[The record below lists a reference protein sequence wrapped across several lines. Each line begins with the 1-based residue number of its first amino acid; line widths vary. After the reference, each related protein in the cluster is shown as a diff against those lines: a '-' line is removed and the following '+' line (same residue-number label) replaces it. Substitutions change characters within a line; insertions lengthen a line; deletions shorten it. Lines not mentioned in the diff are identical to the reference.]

1 MKNRERE
8 IETLTAGDKRRK
20 VLKKAAAGVLIAL
33 AVLTVLCGA
42 ALFGGWLWFRESVE
56 KAEFDPALLPTA
68 TALPVVL
75 DRHGNE
81 LAYAADNFIE
91 PGSLPRRV
99 TDAFVAL
106 EDKRFYSHKGYDPK
120 GMLRAVI
127 KNIGAGRTVEG
138 ASTITQQL
146 VKNTHLSAERT
157 LERKLKEI
165 AIAAKIEQNY
175 SKDEILSMYLSVI
188 YFGSGAYGIKEASR
202 VYFGCAPEELT
213 VAQAATLAG
222 ILKNPAEYSPKNHP
236 ENAVARRDLVLDVMY
251 REGCLTAAERDEA
264 KAEELVLAE
273 TPEERDPAA
282 RYVAEAVR
290 EACELLGITEYE
302 LGNSGLTVLT
312 AYDPSAQSALVR
324 ETENAA
330 VYSSPEVDGEAV
342 LIDNATGE
350 IVAYHNTTGYE
361 VRRQA
366 GSAMKPLAVYAPAL
380 DAGVI
385 TLATPVRDELTD
397 FGGWQPQNFG
407 GNHLGDITPR
417 EALKR
422 SVNTVAV
429 KVLSYLGAGR
439 AAEKCRMLGLPLTSE
454 DENLALALGSTQKG
468 VSPVELAGAYSA
480 LAREGNFIEPHFVRA
495 VVKDGARVAA
505 HPNTATRVF
514 SPDASALVTDC
525 LVDTVRDGTARTLS
539 SLPFEVA
546 AKTGTVERSDGV
558 NTDAWSVSYTT
569 EATLAVWHGGTDMT
583 ELGGGHPTRH
593 AANIWKTICSEEI
606 PAPFALPRTVVK
618 KRVDAFSTFSSGKTV
633 LALPGTPEKYVFEEL
648 FSSSR
653 LPDAEGSRFLSALP
667 EFTLAADGGSAV
679 LTLTAEEPFL
689 YAIYC
694 ADALGERRVALL
706 DGETGALLD
715 GYDEADGASREN
727 PTSNG
732 IFFGQMP
739 RSAPAGSREVS
750 VLETEKVRETSR
762 FPALS
767 VTLSHTPF
775 SFGDKVSYTVEV
787 LSKESGKPLGSAEKS
802 CFPSAFLPFR
812 SRAQ

>member
-251 REGCLTAAERDEA
+251 RERNT
-264 KAEELVLAE
+264 
-273 TPEERDPAA
+273 
-282 RYVAEAVR
+282 
-290 EACELLGITEYE
+290 
-302 LGNSGLTVLT
+302 NS
-312 AYDPSAQSALVR
+312 
-324 ETENAA
+324 
-330 VYSSPEVDGEAV
+330 
-342 LIDNATGE
+342 
-350 IVAYHNTTGYE
+350 
-361 VRRQA
+361 
-366 GSAMKPLAVYAPAL
+366 
-380 DAGVI
+380 
-385 TLATPVRDELTD
+385 ATPVSPSSPLTTRPRSPRSSVRRKTPP
-397 FGGWQPQNFG
+397 FTPLPKWTERRCSSTMPRERSSPTT
-407 GNHLGDITPR
+407 TPR
-417 EALKR
+417 ATKC
-422 SVNTVAV
+422 AV
-429 KVLSYLGAGR
+429 RR
-439 AAEKCRMLGLPLTSE
+439 A
-454 DENLALALGSTQKG
+454 
-468 VSPVELAGAYSA
+468 
-480 LAREGNFIEPHFVRA
+480 
-495 VVKDGARVAA
+495 
-505 HPNTATRVF
+505 
-514 SPDASALVTDC
+514 
-525 LVDTVRDGTARTLS
+525 
-539 SLPFEVA
+539 
-546 AKTGTVERSDGV
+546 
-558 NTDAWSVSYTT
+558 
-569 EATLAVWHGGTDMT
+569 
-583 ELGGGHPTRH
+583 
-593 AANIWKTICSEEI
+593 
-606 PAPFALPRTVVK
+606 
-618 KRVDAFSTFSSGKTV
+618 
-633 LALPGTPEKYVFEEL
+633 
-648 FSSSR
+648 
-653 LPDAEGSRFLSALP
+653 
-667 EFTLAADGGSAV
+667 
-679 LTLTAEEPFL
+679 
-689 YAIYC
+689 
-694 ADALGERRVALL
+694 RR
-706 DGETGALLD
+706 
-715 GYDEADGASREN
+715 
-727 PTSNG
+727 
-732 IFFGQMP
+732 
-739 RSAPAGSREVS
+739 
-750 VLETEKVRETSR
+750 
-762 FPALS
+762 
-767 VTLSHTPF
+767 
-775 SFGDKVSYTVEV
+775 
-787 LSKESGKPLGSAEKS
+787 
-802 CFPSAFLPFR
+802 
-812 SRAQ
+812 

>member
-1 MKNRERE
+1 
-8 IETLTAGDKRRK
+8 
-20 VLKKAAAGVLIAL
+20 
-33 AVLTVLCGA
+33 
-42 ALFGGWLWFRESVE
+42 
-56 KAEFDPALLPTA
+56 
-68 TALPVVL
+68 
-75 DRHGNE
+75 
-81 LAYAADNFIE
+81 
-91 PGSLPRRV
+91 
-99 TDAFVAL
+99 
-106 EDKRFYSHKGYDPK
+106 
-120 GMLRAVI
+120 MLRAVI

-407 GNHLGDITPR
+407 GKPSRRHHSPRGVETLRQHRRGQSALLSRRGTSRGEVPHARAAADLGGRKPR
-417 EALKR
+417 PRARLHPKGGEPRGACG
-422 SVNTVAV
+422 SVFRPRAGRQFHRAAFRARRGEGRGARRGAPQHRN
-429 KVLSYLGAGR
+429 KSVLPRCFGTRHGLPCRHRTRRHRPHTLLSPSKSRQRRVPWSAPTASTLTLGA
-439 AAEKCRMLGLPLTSE
+439 
-454 DENLALALGSTQKG
+454 
-468 VSPVELAGAYSA
+468 
-480 LAREGNFIEPHFVRA
+480 
-495 VVKDGARVAA
+495 
-505 HPNTATRVF
+505 
-514 SPDASALVTDC
+514 
-525 LVDTVRDGTARTLS
+525 
-539 SLPFEVA
+539 
-546 AKTGTVERSDGV
+546 
-558 NTDAWSVSYTT
+558 
-569 EATLAVWHGGTDMT
+569 
-583 ELGGGHPTRH
+583 
-593 AANIWKTICSEEI
+593 
-606 PAPFALPRTVVK
+606 
-618 KRVDAFSTFSSGKTV
+618 
-633 LALPGTPEKYVFEEL
+633 
-648 FSSSR
+648 
-653 LPDAEGSRFLSALP
+653 
-667 EFTLAADGGSAV
+667 
-679 LTLTAEEPFL
+679 
-689 YAIYC
+689 
-694 ADALGERRVALL
+694 
-706 DGETGALLD
+706 
-715 GYDEADGASREN
+715 
-727 PTSNG
+727 
-732 IFFGQMP
+732 
-739 RSAPAGSREVS
+739 
-750 VLETEKVRETSR
+750 
-762 FPALS
+762 
-767 VTLSHTPF
+767 
-775 SFGDKVSYTVEV
+775 
-787 LSKESGKPLGSAEKS
+787 
-802 CFPSAFLPFR
+802 
-812 SRAQ
+812 